1 MMIDSVSA
9 AGTWWCP
16 SLSLSAEAEMT
27 ACRQAAARM
36 SRDELAVHL
45 DAMIITCFNQ
55 RAVIKAA
62 THHVAGLEARR
73 LSAKLSARGA
83 ALSTAAILLRDVGHA
98 FKVLDRVVINI
109 GPAAKD

>member
-62 THHVAGLEARR
+62 THHVAGLEAKGGAPVTEQH
-73 LSAKLSARGA
+73 LEWARE
-83 ALSTAAILLRDVGHA
+83 LM
-98 FKVLDRVVINI
+98 N
-109 GPAAKD
+109 P